1 MAKFIRTDFEKSFC
15 NSHLKFVHA
24 IAKFRH
30 MGNKPSE
37 GEEISSASFWRK
49 LRGMV
54 MVAGHKTLF
63 SALVLFNC
71 LKDRDTPAWARGV
84 IVGALGYLILPTDLI
99 PDMLPGVG
107 YGDDWSTIVV
117 ALGTVAAYIKKSHKL
132 RAKEQLSTLFSG
144 RDTPSAADFV
154 E

>member
-1 MAKFIRTDFEKSFC
+1 
-15 NSHLKFVHA
+15 
-24 IAKFRH
+24 
-30 MGNKPSE
+30 MGNEPTS
-37 GEEISSASFWRK
+37 GEEISSATFWRK

-54 MVAGHKTLF
+54 AIAGRKTLF
-63 SALVLFNC
+63 SSLVLFNC

-117 ALGTVAAYIKKSHKL
+117 ALGTVAAYIKETHKL
-132 RAKEQLSTLFSG
+132 RAKEQLDKLFGG
-144 RDTPSAADFV
+144 RNNAAPADFV

>member
-1 MAKFIRTDFEKSFC
+1 
-15 NSHLKFVHA
+15 
-24 IAKFRH
+24 
-30 MGNKPSE
+30 MGNEPTS
-37 GEEISSASFWRK
+37 GDEISSATFWRK

-54 MVAGHKTLF
+54 AIAGRKTLF
-63 SALVLFNC
+63 SSLVLFNC

-117 ALGTVAAYIKKSHKL
+117 ALGTVAAYIKETHKL
-132 RAKEQLSTLFSG
+132 RAKEQLDKLFGG
-144 RDTPSAADFV
+144 RNNAAPADFV

>member
-1 MAKFIRTDFEKSFC
+1 
-15 NSHLKFVHA
+15 
-24 IAKFRH
+24 
-30 MGNKPSE
+30 MGNEPTSGE
-37 GEEISSASFWRK
+37 GISSVTFWRK

-54 MVAGHKTLF
+54 AIAGRKTLF
-63 SALVLFNC
+63 SSLVLFNC

-99 PDMLPGVG
+99 PDMLPGAG

-117 ALGTVAAYIKKSHKL
+117 ALGTVAAYIKETHKL
-132 RAKEQLSTLFSG
+132 RAKEQLDKLFGG
-144 RDTPSAADFV
+144 RNNAAPADFV

>member
-1 MAKFIRTDFEKSFC
+1 
-15 NSHLKFVHA
+15 
-24 IAKFRH
+24 
-30 MGNKPSE
+30 MGNESSA
-37 GEEISSASFWRK
+37 GEEISSVTFWRK

-54 MVAGHKTLF
+54 AIAGHKTLF
-63 SALVLFNC
+63 SSLVLFNC

-117 ALGTVAAYIKKSHKL
+117 ALGTVAAYIKETHKL
-132 RAKEQLSTLFSG
+132 RAKEQLDKLFGG
-144 RDTPSAADFV
+144 RNNAAPADFV

>member
-1 MAKFIRTDFEKSFC
+1 
-15 NSHLKFVHA
+15 
-24 IAKFRH
+24 
-30 MGNKPSE
+30 MGNEPTS
-37 GEEISSASFWRK
+37 GEEISSVTFWRK

-54 MVAGHKTLF
+54 AIAGRKTLF
-63 SALVLFNC
+63 SSLVLFNC

-99 PDMLPGVG
+99 PDMLPGAG

-117 ALGTVAAYIKKSHKL
+117 ALGTVAAYIKETHKL
-132 RAKEQLSTLFSG
+132 RAKEQMDKLFGG
-144 RDTPSAADFV
+144 RNNAAPADFV

>member
-1 MAKFIRTDFEKSFC
+1 
-15 NSHLKFVHA
+15 
-24 IAKFRH
+24 
-30 MGNKPSE
+30 
-37 GEEISSASFWRK
+37 
-49 LRGMV
+49 

-63 SALVLFNC
+63 SSLVLFNC

-99 PDMLPGVG
+99 PDMLPGAG

-117 ALGTVAAYIKKSHKL
+117 ALGTVAAYIKETHKL
-132 RAKEQLSTLFSG
+132 RAKEQLDKLFGG
-144 RDTPSAADFV
+144 RNNAAPADFV

>member
-1 MAKFIRTDFEKSFC
+1 MD
-15 NSHLKFVHA
+15 
-24 IAKFRH
+24 
-30 MGNKPSE
+30 NKPSE
-37 GEEISSASFWRK
+37 GEGISSASFWRK
-49 LRGMV
+49 LRGML
-54 MVAGHKTLF
+54 MVAGNKILF

-71 LKDRDTPAWARGV
+71 LKDHDTPAWARGV

-117 ALGTVAAYIKKSHKL
+117 ALGTVAAYIKESHKL
-132 RAKEQLSTLFSG
+132 RAKDQLSALFGG
-144 RDTPSAADFV
+144 RKTPLSADFV

>member
-1 MAKFIRTDFEKSFC
+1 
-15 NSHLKFVHA
+15 
-24 IAKFRH
+24 
-30 MGNKPSE
+30 MGNESSA
-37 GEEISSASFWRK
+37 GEEISSATFWRK

-54 MVAGHKTLF
+54 AIAGRKTLF
-63 SALVLFNC
+63 SSLVLFNC

-99 PDMLPGVG
+99 PDMLPGAG

-117 ALGTVAAYIKKSHKL
+117 ALGTVAAYIKETHKL
-132 RAKEQLSTLFSG
+132 RAKEQLDKLFGG
-144 RDTPSAADFV
+144 RNNAAPADFV

>member
-1 MAKFIRTDFEKSFC
+1 
-15 NSHLKFVHA
+15 
-24 IAKFRH
+24 
-30 MGNKPSE
+30 MGNEPTS
-37 GEEISSASFWRK
+37 GEEISSVTFWRK

-54 MVAGHKTLF
+54 AIAGRKTLF
-63 SALVLFNC
+63 SSLVLFNC

-99 PDMLPGVG
+99 PDMLPGAG

-117 ALGTVAAYIKKSHKL
+117 ALGTVAAYIKETHKL
-132 RAKEQLSTLFSG
+132 RAKEQLDKLFGG
-144 RDTPSAADFV
+144 RNTAAPADFV

>member
-1 MAKFIRTDFEKSFC
+1 
-15 NSHLKFVHA
+15 
-24 IAKFRH
+24 
-30 MGNKPSE
+30 MGNESSS
-37 GEEISSASFWRK
+37 GEEISSATFWRK

-54 MVAGHKTLF
+54 AIAGRKTLF
-63 SALVLFNC
+63 SSLVLFNC

-99 PDMLPGVG
+99 PDMLPGAG

-117 ALGTVAAYIKKSHKL
+117 ALGTVAAYIKETHKL
-132 RAKEQLSTLFSG
+132 RAKQQLDKLFGG
-144 RDTPSAADFV
+144 RNTAAPADFV

>member
-1 MAKFIRTDFEKSFC
+1 
-15 NSHLKFVHA
+15 
-24 IAKFRH
+24 
-30 MGNKPSE
+30 MGNEPSA
-37 GEEISSASFWRK
+37 GEEISSVTFWRK

-63 SALVLFNC
+63 SSLVLFNC

-99 PDMLPGVG
+99 PDVLPGAG
-107 YGDDWSTIVV
+107 YGDDWSTIVA
-117 ALGTVAAYIKKSHKL
+117 ALGIVAAYIKETHKL
-132 RAKEQLSTLFSG
+132 RAKEQLDKLFGS
-144 RDTPSAADFV
+144 RNTAAPTDFV

>member
-1 MAKFIRTDFEKSFC
+1 
-15 NSHLKFVHA
+15 
-24 IAKFRH
+24 
-30 MGNKPSE
+30 MGNESSS
-37 GEEISSASFWRK
+37 GEEISSATFWRK

-54 MVAGHKTLF
+54 AIAGRKTLF
-63 SALVLFNC
+63 SSLVLFNC

-99 PDMLPGVG
+99 PDMLPGAG

-117 ALGTVAAYIKKSHKL
+117 ALGTVAAYIKETHKL
-132 RAKEQLSTLFSG
+132 RAKEQLDKLFGG
-144 RDTPSAADFV
+144 RNSAAPSDFV

>member
-1 MAKFIRTDFEKSFC
+1 
-15 NSHLKFVHA
+15 
-24 IAKFRH
+24 
-30 MGNKPSE
+30 MGNEPSA
-37 GEEISSASFWRK
+37 GEEISSVTFWRK

-63 SALVLFNC
+63 SSLVLFNC

-99 PDMLPGVG
+99 PDMLPGAG
-107 YGDDWSTIVV
+107 YGDDWSTIVA
-117 ALGTVAAYIKKSHKL
+117 ALGIVAAYIKETHKL
-132 RAKEQLSTLFSG
+132 RAKEQLDKLFGS
-144 RDTPSAADFV
+144 RNTAAPTDFV

>member
-1 MAKFIRTDFEKSFC
+1 
-15 NSHLKFVHA
+15 
-24 IAKFRH
+24 
-30 MGNKPSE
+30 MGNEPTS
-37 GEEISSASFWRK
+37 GEEISSATFWRK

-54 MVAGHKTLF
+54 AIAGRKTLF
-63 SALVLFNC
+63 SSLVLFNC

-99 PDMLPGVG
+99 PDMLPGAG

-117 ALGTVAAYIKKSHKL
+117 ALGTVAAYIKETHKL
-132 RAKEQLSTLFSG
+132 RAKEQLDKLFGG
-144 RDTPSAADFV
+144 RNTAAPADFV

>member
-1 MAKFIRTDFEKSFC
+1 
-15 NSHLKFVHA
+15 
-24 IAKFRH
+24 
-30 MGNKPSE
+30 MGNEPPA
-37 GEEISSASFWRK
+37 EISSVAFLRK
-49 LRGMV
+49 LRSM
-54 MVAGHKTLF
+54 MAVAGHKMLF

-99 PDMLPGVG
+99 PDMLPGAG

-117 ALGTVAAYIKKSHKL
+117 ALGTVAAYIKETHEL
-132 RAKEQLSTLFSG
+132 RAKEQLDKLFGG
-144 RDTPSAADFV
+144 RNSPAPADFV

>member
-1 MAKFIRTDFEKSFC
+1 MDNE
-15 NSHLKFVHA
+15 
-24 IAKFRH
+24 
-30 MGNKPSE
+30 PSA
-37 GEEISSASFWRK
+37 EISSVAFLRK
-49 LRGMV
+49 LRSM
-54 MVAGHKTLF
+54 MAVAGHKMLF

-99 PDMLPGVG
+99 PDMLPGAG

-117 ALGTVAAYIKKSHKL
+117 ALGTVAAYIKETHKL
-132 RAKEQLSTLFSG
+132 RAKEQLTTLFGERNS
-144 RDTPSAADFV
+144 PAPADFV

>member
-1 MAKFIRTDFEKSFC
+1 
-15 NSHLKFVHA
+15 
-24 IAKFRH
+24 
-30 MGNKPSE
+30 MGNEPS
-37 GEEISSASFWRK
+37 EEISSVVFWRK
-49 LRGMV
+49 LRSM
-54 MVAGHKTLF
+54 MAVAGHKMLF

-99 PDMLPGVG
+99 PDMLPGAG

-117 ALGTVAAYIKKSHKL
+117 ALGTVAAYIKETHKL
-132 RAKEQLSTLFSG
+132 RAKEQLDKLFGERNS
-144 RDTPSAADFV
+144 PAPADFV

>member
-1 MAKFIRTDFEKSFC
+1 
-15 NSHLKFVHA
+15 
-24 IAKFRH
+24 
-30 MGNKPSE
+30 MGNEPTS
-37 GEEISSASFWRK
+37 GEEISSVTFWRK

-63 SALVLFNC
+63 SSLVLFNC

-99 PDMLPGVG
+99 PDMLPGAG

-117 ALGTVAAYIKKSHKL
+117 ALGTVAAYIKETHKL
-132 RAKEQLSTLFSG
+132 RAKEQLDKLFGG
-144 RDTPSAADFV
+144 RNNAAPADFV